1 MRSGASAPQT
11 PASIYLNAARVH
23 SLPPAARTHAQG
35 SALSSSSG
43 ATRPAAPAVRAALTP
58 PAPARLWGLGEL
70 IAGFSPKVAVV
81 GDRELEAGARLALLR
96 EDVDARRLDG
106 LCRAVQGCSPQVP
119 PPSATARAGR
129 KAGAGW
135 TGGAGAQG
143 DDPSVMRARARRSA
157 AASSRARGRAG
168 GSGPAGRRIQL
179 AVRLQSNSDRN
190 GYKAICCY
198 DGDRNSSK

>member
-23 SLPPAARTHAQG
+23 SHPPAARTHAQG
-35 SALSSSSG
+35 SALSTSSG
-43 ATRPAAPAVRAALTP
+43 VTRPAAPVVRAALTP

-119 PPSATARAGR
+119 PPSATAPRR
-129 KAGAGW
+129 
-135 TGGAGAQG
+135 AQG
-143 DDPSVMRARARRSA
+143 RGGLDWRGRGPGRRPERDACACETVGGGVKSSPGPSRWIRARWQRH
-157 AASSRARGRAG
+157 
-168 GSGPAGRRIQL
+168 PACCSTTIQQRQKWL
-179 AVRLQSNSDRN
+179 
-190 GYKAICCY
+190 
-198 DGDRNSSK
+198 